1 MSASDA
7 GAGRAAAAPAA
18 VPGPA
23 AAADHYPV
31 QLEIDYTRKH
41 SRIMLFLRL
50 LLVIPHLVVLTVLYV
65 ISSILTLVAAVAVL
79 ITRHYPK
86 GIFNFNVG
94 VARYG
99 WRVTAY
105 MLMLTDRFPPFALT
119 AHEKYPVRFRIEYPG
134 SVARWRVLFAWLVA
148 LPVLLIVYVLMAVL
162 EILTFLVFFI
172 LLITARY
179 PKGLFG
185 LNVGILRLNARA
197 GAYAGFMCTQYPPFD
212 LAG

>member
-7 GAGRAAAAPAA
+7 T
-18 VPGPA
+18 PGPA
-23 AAADHYPV
+23 AAAGEYPV

-41 SRIMLFLRL
+41 SRVMLFLRWL
-50 LLVIPHLVVLTVLYV
+50 LMIPHVVVLTVLYV
-65 ISSILTLVAAVAVL
+65 IGTVLTLVAAVVV
-79 ITRHYPK
+79 IVTRHYPK
-86 GIFNFNVG
+86 GIFDFNVG

-119 AHEKYPVRFRIEYPG
+119 AHEKYPIRYRIEYPG

-148 LPVLLIVYVLMAVL
+148 LPVLLIVNLLMAVV
-162 EILTFLVFFI
+162 EILWLVVFFI
-172 LLITARY
+172 ILITGRY
-179 PKGLFG
+179 PEGLFNLTAG
-185 LNVGILRLNARA
+185 VLRLNARA
-197 GAYAGFMCTQYPPFD
+197 GAYTAFMCTKYPPFD